1 MASGDVGG
9 GGAHAAEQAA
19 LAREYA
25 LRGDYAAADEHFNS
39 ALVAIGALAGAAGG
53 SGRWAKA
60 SEGVTAERALCS
72 ALAREQRAS
81 SGRPQTPPVPT
92 LAKAAA
98 AAAAAAGGG
107 RHPWEI
113 RDALPAPRSE
123 IAPSSEASDPDV
135 WRPPTSRPRNTV
147 TGRPRGSSPP
157 RSAANGLPA
166 WARRE
171 RSPAAPAGGY
181 TPPSVPARVDCRRG
195 GAGGG
200 AAGGGARAA
209 VAGGARRRAM
219 NYNAGGP
226 GAAESSALPDSAD
239 AALARQLERDVLEG
253 SAGVRWTDV
262 AGLSEAKRLLEE
274 AVVLPLWMP
283 DYFTGIRRP
292 WKGVLLF
299 GPPGTGKTLLA
310 RAVATECG
318 TTFFNISVSTLASKY
333 RGESERMVRILFE
346 MARARAPSTVFID
359 EIDSL
364 CTGRGQSGE
373 HEASRRVK
381 TELLIQI
388 DGINSGTG
396 GADVGGEG
404 GGGNDGEGAE
414 PKRPLV
420 MVLAATNF
428 PWDLDEALRRRLEKR
443 VYIPLPDAPAREELL
458 KINLAGVECADD
470 LDLSELSRRMEGH
483 SGDDVTNVCRDASMN
498 GMRRAIAGKT
508 PEQIRSMR
516 KEEVAHPVTADD
528 FEQALRRI
536 QPSVSA
542 KDVTRHEQWR
552 EEFGS
557 S

>member
-1 MASGDVGG
+1 MRARLVGGCGWRGAMASGDVGG

-171 RSPAAPAGGY
+171 RSPAAAAGGY

-195 GAGGG
+195 GVDA
-200 AAGGGARAA
+200 
-209 VAGGARRRAM
+209 
-219 NYNAGGP
+219 P
-226 GAAESSALPDSAD
+226 G
-239 AALARQLERDVLEG
+239 
-253 SAGVRWTDV
+253 
-262 AGLSEAKRLLEE
+262 
-274 AVVLPLWMP
+274 
-283 DYFTGIRRP
+283 RP
-292 WKGVLLF
+292 W
-299 GPPGTGKTLLA
+299 PAA
-310 RAVATECG
+310 R
-318 TTFFNISVSTLASKY
+318 
-333 RGESERMVRILFE
+333 
-346 MARARAPSTVFID
+346 
-359 EIDSL
+359 
-364 CTGRGQSGE
+364 
-373 HEASRRVK
+373 
-381 TELLIQI
+381 
-388 DGINSGTG
+388 
-396 GADVGGEG
+396 EG
-404 GGGNDGEGAE
+404 G
-414 PKRPLV
+414 R
-420 MVLAATNF
+420 
-428 PWDLDEALRRRLEKR
+428 
-443 VYIPLPDAPAREELL
+443 
-458 KINLAGVECADD
+458 
-470 LDLSELSRRMEGH
+470 
-483 SGDDVTNVCRDASMN
+483 
-498 GMRRAIAGKT
+498 
-508 PEQIRSMR
+508 
-516 KEEVAHPVTADD
+516 
-528 FEQALRRI
+528 
-536 QPSVSA
+536 
-542 KDVTRHEQWR
+542 
-552 EEFGS
+552 
-557 S
+557 